1 MCNFTMPLT
10 ASPTLAQRYYPSK
23 TYRTATHLFCWI
35 EKTHESPRK
44 GIELI
49 MQKQGDFNSCFNINI
64 VSLQDL
70 M

>member
-1 MCNFTMPLT
+1 MPLT
-10 ASPTLAQRYYPSK
+10 ASPPLAQRYYPSK
-23 TYRTATHLFCWI
+23 TYRTARHLFCRI